1 MTTIRTAVEG
11 EALES
16 DSDDDVRRPT
26 EDLTAASIDDTCV
39 PGEAPETDDEED
51 RLSNLSWEHEET
63 KLQLNAFPVLKV
75 EPGPKLNSS
84 ETDEKLEN
92 LQKQVKNLERD
103 LPKYDTLLHRKLR
116 ERNIALHRDMN
127 EVISQAFQNARKDLS
142 HSSQQLSR
150 TQAVIQDACHTLRIF
165 SNDLKSMEEK
175 LDIIKG
181 CNNIPK
187 ITFPLPKQ
195 PDAVPLDS

>member
-1 MTTIRTAVEG
+1 MTTNIRTVVQG

-16 DSDDDVRRPT
+16 DSDSDDAMPAPV
-26 EDLTAASIDDTCV
+26 EDDSRV

-51 RLSNLSWEHEET
+51 ELTNLSWEHEES
-63 KLQLNAFPVLKV
+63 KLQLGSFPHLKV
-75 EPGPKLNSS
+75 ETGPGLNAA
-84 ETDEKLEN
+84 ETNEKLAN
-92 LQKQVKNLERD
+92 LQEQVKNLERD

-142 HSSQQLSR
+142 SSSQQLSR
-150 TQAVIQDACHTLRIF
+150 TQSVIQDACHTLRIF

-181 CNNIPK
+181 NNNIPK
-187 ITFPLPKQ
+187 LT
-195 PDAVPLDS
+195 VPLMNRQDTAKVDS